1 MSLVYLNDSTLT
13 GIADAIREKGGTTD
27 TYLPSEMAAA
37 IESLT
42 VSDGSGGDTTY
53 TSAEEVEW

>member
-42 VSDGSGGDTTY
+42 VSDGTSDTTY